1 MSLCRGAT
9 PPRDFSRR
17 EKVAASRP
25 PDEGVPLGR
34 AARPTRILRRVREV
48 VVLSAART
56 PIGKFGGVFAS
67 LSAADLGTAAAAG
80 ALARA
85 GVAPGEVTE
94 TIFGHARQAGGGP
107 NSARQV
113 AHRAGVPDT
122 VPAFTVNK
130 ACASSLKAI
139 TLGALTIAAGENDVV
154 LAGGHECMS
163 ATPYLLPRARFG
175 YRMGNA
181 EVVDGM
187 TRDGF
192 LCPLC
197 GELMGET
204 AERLAREYGIARDE
218 QDAFALAS
226 QRRAADAR
234 ASGRSADEIVPVEV
248 ETRKGVVRVE
258 ADEHP
263 RPDTT
268 IDSLRRL
275 PPVFAAGGS
284 VHAGN
289 SSGITDGAAAL
300 VLASRDYA
308 RDRGRTP
315 LARIVA
321 WTSAGVDPARMGI
334 GPVPAV
340 RRLLE
345 KTGVALADVALIE
358 LNEAFAAQVIA
369 CARDLRFDPERVNV
383 NGGAIALGHPIGGTG
398 ARIATTLL
406 HEMRRRKERYGI
418 ATLCVSGGMGM
429 AVLFERDDP

>member
-1 MSLCRGAT
+1 M
-9 PPRDFSRR
+9 RDVF
-17 EKVAASRP
+17 
-25 PDEGVPLGR
+25 
-34 AARPTRILRRVREV
+34 
-48 VVLSAART
+48 VLSAVRT

-80 ALARA
+80 ALSRA
-85 GVAPGEVTE
+85 GIRPEDVGE

-113 AHRAGVPDT
+113 SHRAGVPDA

-139 TLGALTIAAGENDVV
+139 TLGALTIAAGESDVV

-181 EVVDGM
+181 ELVDGM

-197 GELMGET
+197 GDLMGET
-204 AERLAREYGIARDE
+204 AERLAREYAIGREE
-218 QDAFALAS
+218 QDRYALVS
-226 QRRAADAR
+226 QERARAAIE
-234 ASGRSADEIVPVEV
+234 SGRFADEIVPVEV
-248 ETRKGVVRVE
+248 EARRGKTVIV

-263 RPDTT
+263 RADTT
-268 IDSLRRL
+268 MDSLRKL
-275 PPVFAAGGS
+275 PPVFAKDGT

-289 SSGITDGAAAL
+289 ASGVTDGAAAV
-300 VLASRDYA
+300 VLASKEFA
-308 RDRGRTP
+308 AGRKLDP

-321 WTSAGVDPARMGI
+321 WTSAGVDPSRMGI

-345 KTGVALADVALIE
+345 KTGLSLSDVGLIE
-358 LNEAFAAQVIA
+358 LNEAFASQVIA
-369 CARDLRFDPERVNV
+369 CVRDLGLDPAIVNV

-398 ARIATTLL
+398 ARVTTTLL
-406 HEMRRRKERYGI
+406 HEMRRRSVRYGI

-429 AVLFERDDP
+429 AALFETAAAR

>member
-1 MSLCRGAT
+1 M
-9 PPRDFSRR
+9 RDVF
-17 EKVAASRP
+17 
-25 PDEGVPLGR
+25 
-34 AARPTRILRRVREV
+34 
-48 VVLSAART
+48 VLSAVRT
-56 PIGKFGGVFAS
+56 PIGKFGGAFAG
-67 LSAADLGTAAAAG
+67 LSAADLGTAAARG
-80 ALARA
+80 ALARSGA
-85 GVAPGEVTE
+85 SPADVTE
-94 TIFGHARQAGGGP
+94 VIFGHGRQAGGGP

-113 AHRAGVPDT
+113 AHRAAVPDS

-139 TLGALTIAAGENDVV
+139 TLGALSIAAGENEVV

-181 EVVDGM
+181 ELVDGM

-204 AERLAREYGIARDE
+204 AERLAREYGISREE
-218 QDAFALAS
+218 QDRWAVES
-226 QRRAADAR
+226 QRRAAA
-234 ASGRSADEIVPVEV
+234 AQEAGKPAGEIVPVEV
-248 ETRKGVVRVE
+248 ETRKGKTVVS

-263 RPDTT
+263 RPETT
-268 IDSLRRL
+268 LESLSRL
-275 PPVFAAGGS
+275 PPVFAPDGT

-289 SSGITDGAAAL
+289 ASGITDGAAAL

-308 RDRGRTP
+308 AARGLSP
-315 LARIVA
+315 LARVVS
-321 WTSAGVDPARMGI
+321 WTAVGVDPARMGI

-345 KTGVALADVALIE
+345 KTGLRLADIDLIE

-369 CARDLRFDPERVNV
+369 CERDLGLDRERVNV

-406 HEMRRRKERYGI
+406 HEMARRGSRRGI

-429 AVLFERDDP
+429 AVLFESAR

>member
-1 MSLCRGAT
+1 V
-9 PPRDFSRR
+9 RDVF
-17 EKVAASRP
+17 
-25 PDEGVPLGR
+25 
-34 AARPTRILRRVREV
+34 
-48 VVLSAART
+48 VLSAVRT

-80 ALARA
+80 ALSRA
-85 GVAPGEVTE
+85 GIRPEDVGE

-113 AHRAGVPDT
+113 SHRAGVPDA

-139 TLGALTIAAGENDVV
+139 TLGALTIAAGESDVV

-181 EVVDGM
+181 ELVDGM

-197 GELMGET
+197 GDLMGET
-204 AERLAREYGIARDE
+204 AERLAREYAIGREE
-218 QDAFALAS
+218 QDRYALVS
-226 QRRAADAR
+226 QERARAAIE
-234 ASGRSADEIVPVEV
+234 SGRFADEIVPVEV
-248 ETRKGVVRVE
+248 EARRGKTVIV

-263 RPDTT
+263 RADTT
-268 IDSLRRL
+268 MDSLRQL
-275 PPVFAAGGS
+275 PPVFAKDGT

-289 SSGITDGAAAL
+289 ASGVTDGAAAV
-300 VLASRDYA
+300 VLASKEFA
-308 RDRGRTP
+308 AGRKLDP

-321 WTSAGVDPARMGI
+321 WTSAGVDPSRMGI

-345 KTGVALADVALIE
+345 KTGLSLSDVGLIE
-358 LNEAFAAQVIA
+358 LNEAFASQVIA
-369 CARDLRFDPERVNV
+369 CVRDLGLDPAIVNV

-398 ARIATTLL
+398 ARVTTTLL
-406 HEMRRRKERYGI
+406 HEMRRRSVRYGI

-429 AVLFERDDP
+429 AALFETAAAR